1 MDAFDLV
8 IISVIV
14 ALGLGRFLVMRDQ
27 RRASPAE
34 ESSPRKP
41 TPQRIAGRVLLGY
54 AYAMALFL
62 VVRFLI
68 SRM

>member
-8 IISVIV
+8 ILSVIV

-27 RRASPAE
+27 RRAPPAE
-34 ESSPRKP
+34 ETGPRKP

-54 AYAMALFL
+54 AYAMALFIL
-62 VVRFLI
+62 VRFLI
-68 SRM
+68 GRM

>member
-1 MDAFDLV
+1 MGAFDPV

-14 ALGLGRFLVMRDQ
+14 ALGLGRFLVTRDQ
-27 RRASPAE
+27 RLAPPPEAE
-34 ESSPRKP
+34 PRKP

-54 AYAMALFL
+54 AYAMALFIL
-62 VVRFLI
+62 VRFFL

>member
-1 MDAFDLV
+1 MGAFDLV

-27 RRASPAE
+27 RRAPPPEAG
-34 ESSPRKP
+34 PHKP

-62 VVRFLI
+62 LVRFFLN
-68 SRM
+68 RM

>member
-8 IISVIV
+8 ILSIIV

-27 RRASPAE
+27 RNAPPAE
-34 ESSPRKP
+34 DTAPRKP

-54 AYAMALFL
+54 AYAMALFIL
-62 VVRFLI
+62 VRFLL
-68 SRM
+68 SRL

>member
-27 RRASPAE
+27 RRAPPPEDSA
-34 ESSPRKP
+34 PRKP